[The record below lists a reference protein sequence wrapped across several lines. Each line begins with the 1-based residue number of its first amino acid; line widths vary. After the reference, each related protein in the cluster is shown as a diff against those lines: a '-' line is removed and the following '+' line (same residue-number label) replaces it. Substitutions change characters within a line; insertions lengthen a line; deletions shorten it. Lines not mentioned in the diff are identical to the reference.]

1 MDMGLIGGLA
11 LAFGVSTGCEKA
23 CEMNP
28 QGFVFLCVLV
38 LVAAIGAR
46 YVIKHSYAA
55 SADTKKPSSVSKKSA
70 DSQPPP

>member
-11 LAFGVSTGCEKA
+11 LAFGVSSGCEKA

-38 LVAAIGAR
+38 LVAATGSR
-46 YVIKHSYAA
+46 YVIKHSGGNAA
-55 SADTKKPSSVSKKSA
+55 DQKKPSATSKKSA
-70 DSQPPP
+70 DSLPP